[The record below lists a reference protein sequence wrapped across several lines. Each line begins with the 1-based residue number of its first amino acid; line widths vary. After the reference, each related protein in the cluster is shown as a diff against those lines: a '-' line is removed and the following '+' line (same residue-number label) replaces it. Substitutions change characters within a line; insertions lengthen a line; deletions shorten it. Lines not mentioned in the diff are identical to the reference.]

1 MHRIKTHNT
10 KHAGAWSHSCPTQ
23 QGGQDQRKGL
33 PAARSPSPL
42 DFIDAWPSHLP
53 ARSLCFLFQ
62 PLQTTPKSCPLI
74 IPTTHSLH
82 CLVIYTGGLGSRRLG
97 GRLSTTRTAGSIISK
112 KELKDCSPLRGP
124 HRPRQTMAG
133 SRRRPAAG
141 ALACCVLALGCAAWS
156 SHAAFV
162 SPLPSFAGGR
172 GRGRAQAVV
181 AERPSSTPS
190 IYSAAAGQGEE
201 DTQPP
206 AAEAAGVAVEAKKKS
221 PREEERKSK
230 HFDFL
235 KVCIAHG
242 KGEGCKARTPP
253 DTTISPC

>member
-1 MHRIKTHNT
+1 M
-10 KHAGAWSHSCPTQ
+10 AS
-23 QGGQDQRKGL
+23 QGYQHL
-33 PAARSPSPL
+33 LSFASP
-42 DFIDAWPSHLP
+42 FIYMTFTRRQS
-53 ARSLCFLFQ
+53 
-62 PLQTTPKSCPLI
+62 PLI
-74 IPTTHSLH
+74 IPTTPSL
-82 CLVIYTGGLGSRRLG
+82 LSFVIYTGGLGTRRLG
-97 GRLSTTRTAGSIISK
+97 GRLSTTRRSIISK
-112 KELKDCSPLRGP
+112 KLKDCSPLRLRGP

-201 DTQPP
+201 DAQPP
-206 AAEAAGVAVEAKKKS
+206 AAEAAVVAVEAKKKS

-242 KGEGCKARTPP
+242 KGRGRQGTYAS